1 MEERNRGNNE
11 QTEFRIPV
19 RAVLRQAMSTY
30 GRATPSAAPVSL
42 SHSLLLTAFIG
53 AMFASATLLFVVQPM
68 FTKLVLPQLGGAAS
82 VWSTAMVFFQSAL
95 LAGYVYAHVV
105 ARYASNRA
113 AVIIH
118 LAVMIAAC
126 AALPLHVPDA
136 WGSPPAS
143 GETFWLL
150 SLFTACVGLPFF
162 ALSANG
168 SLLQAW
174 FARTDHPAAKDPY
187 FLYVASNAGSFL
199 ALVSYPMLV
208 EPLIGLRN
216 QSWLWM
222 LSFYVVI
229 LMVGGCGILSWRF
242 RNDAAFVAADSSA
255 RDASPPT
262 WGDIAAWSGLAAV
275 PCGLLIA
282 VTAQISTDVAA
293 VPLFWVVPLALYLLT
308 FIIAFQRRPLI
319 PPSFV
324 VKLFPVCVLLLVVF
338 IIIEPVQW
346 IVSVL
351 LVHLV
356 AFFFAALLCH
366 GELARRRPP
375 PAYLTDFYM
384 WIAIGGVIGGIA
396 TGLIAPHVFNWVT
409 EYPLLIGLAILC
421 LPRRPNEP
429 MRRRHY
435 ILVGG
440 LAISAVLLLG
450 VKAHGFKLPD
460 TAIIVFEG
468 IFLGLTVF
476 VWRVPAAFAAMVGFV
491 LFTTY
496 YCFSYDAYKVLIRNF
511 FGVLYVTE
519 SSDGRFRTLWHGT
532 IGQGAQRIRDNY
544 GNPITGRP
552 QPISEFFEGAGIAQ
566 AVDAAHA
573 RAAAPI
579 NLAVIGLGTGAL
591 ACRANPED
599 SVTYYEIDPDV
610 IRIARNPKLFT
621 YISECGRRT
630 DIVQGDARLRLADAP
645 DQSYDLIFVDAF
657 LGAAIP
663 VHLLTREA
671 MALYF
676 SKLKPHGIVA
686 VHVSNR
692 NLELAS
698 VVVGAAE
705 TNGAM
710 TRVYLGGDVEGDPE
724 EYKWVPHVAVAARSE
739 EDFGVLAQS
748 KYWPVRTRAA
758 NQRTWS
764 DDYTDILSAMMRR
777 VWDRAKAAT
786 G

>member
-1 MEERNRGNNE
+1 M
-11 QTEFRIPV
+11 
-19 RAVLRQAMSTY
+19 
-30 GRATPSAAPVSL
+30 VS
-42 SHSLLLTAFIG
+42 
-53 AMFASATLLFVVQPM
+53 
-68 FTKLVLPQLGGAAS
+68 
-82 VWSTAMVFFQSAL
+82 
-95 LAGYVYAHVV
+95 
-105 ARYASNRA
+105 
-113 AVIIH
+113 
-118 LAVMIAAC
+118 AC
-126 AALPLHVPDA
+126 AVLPLHVSGA
-136 WGSPPAS
+136 WNSPPAS
-143 GETFWLL
+143 GETFWIL

-199 ALVSYPMLV
+199 ALVSYPVLV
-208 EPLIGLRN
+208 EPFIGLRN
-216 QSWLWM
+216 QSSLWL
-222 LSFYVVI
+222 LSFYGVI
-229 LMVGGCGILSWRF
+229 LMVGACGILSWRF
-242 RNDAAFVAADSSA
+242 ADHAACVAAGDSA
-255 RDASPPT
+255 RDATPPT
-262 WGDIAAWSGLAAV
+262 WRAIAAWTGLAAV
-275 PCGLLIA
+275 PSGLLIA

-293 VPLFWVVPLALYLLT
+293 VPLLWVVPLALYLLA

-319 PPSFV
+319 PAWFV
-324 VKLFPVCVLLLVVF
+324 VKIFPVCALLLVIF
-338 IIIEPVQW
+338 IIVAPIEW

-351 LVHLV
+351 TVHLV

-384 WIAIGGVIGGIA
+384 WIATGGVFGGIA
-396 TGLIAPHVFNWVT
+396 TGLIAPHVFNWVA
-409 EYPLLIGLAILC
+409 EYPLLIALAILC
-421 LPRRPNEP
+421 LPRQPNDP
-429 MRRRHY
+429 MRRWHY
-435 ILVGG
+435 VLIGG
-440 LAISAVLLLG
+440 LAISAVLLLE
-450 VKAHGFKLPD
+450 VQALGFKLPG
-460 TAIIVFEG
+460 TAIIIFEG
-468 IFLGLTVF
+468 IFLGLTVY
-476 VWRVPAAFAAMVGFV
+476 VWRVPAAFAAIIGFV
-491 LFTTY
+491 LFTT
-496 YCFSYDAYKVLIRNF
+496 SYGFGYDRYKVLIRNF

-519 SSDGRFRTLWHGT
+519 SPDGRFRTLWHGT
-532 IGQGAQRIRDNY
+532 IGQGSQRIRDNF
-544 GNPITGRP
+544 GNLLSGRP
-552 QPISEFFEGAGIAQ
+552 QPISEFFEGGGIAQ
-566 AVDAAHA
+566 VVDAVHA
-573 RAAAPI
+573 RATTPI

-599 SVTYYEIDPDV
+599 SVAYYEIDPDV
-610 IRIARNPKLFT
+610 IRIARDPMLFT

-676 SKLKPHGIVA
+676 SKLKPHGVVA

-705 TNGAM
+705 ANGAM
-710 TRVYLGGDVEGDPE
+710 TRVYLGGDVEEDPE
-724 EYKWVPHVAVAARSE
+724 QYKFIPLVAVAARGE
-739 EDFGVLAQS
+739 EDFGVLAGS

-758 NQRTWS
+758 NQQIWS
-764 DDYTDILSAMMRR
+764 DDYSDILSAMIRQIR
-777 VWDRAKAAT
+777 DRSKRTT